1 MECIFIINTDAI
13 KLEEAITWE
22 DRSVSR
28 EMGQQKPYEIS
39 KDICKSLYLRRKTPC
54 DKGRLL
60 PDCLGSSSAEN
71 PLEFW

>member
-1 MECIFIINTDAI
+1 MECTLIIYTDAI

-22 DRSVSR
+22 DRSASR

-39 KDICKSLYLRRKTPC
+39 KDICKYLYLRRKTPC
-54 DKGRLL
+54 DKGKLL
-60 PDCLGSSSAEN
+60 PEGLWSSSAET